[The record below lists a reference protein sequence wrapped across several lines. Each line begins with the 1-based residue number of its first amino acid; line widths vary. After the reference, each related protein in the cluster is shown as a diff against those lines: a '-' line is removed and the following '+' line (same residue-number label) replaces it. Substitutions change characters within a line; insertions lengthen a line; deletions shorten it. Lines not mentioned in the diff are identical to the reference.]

1 VGEVNVI
8 QPLVDKLGFPPD
20 RLVVSTTTDTG
31 QALAQ
36 KLFSQKARLCFFPL
50 DWQWACRRYLRAA
63 TPRLVLMTE
72 TELWPGF
79 LAAARGMGVPVMVIN
94 GRISDRSYRRYRLV
108 RPFLRRLLPGIA
120 EFCMRSAQ
128 DVERIVSLGAPSGR
142 VRSVGNLKYDYEL
155 PPDSDKHRVVQA
167 IDRLLRPTASSVV
180 WLCGSTRENEEALL
194 AGVFERLRGEFPQL
208 RWLVAPRHPHRAEE
222 VATLLSNRGFRVARR
237 SMINPE
243 DSPSDDKGDLPDC
256 LLLDSI
262 GELAYLYQIADVVFI
277 GGSLVPWGGHNVIEA
292 ANFGKAILFGP
303 YMQNFRDVA
312 GAFLAAGAAVQVS
325 SADDLALRMRELLK
339 DPEKRGALGAKAQDV
354 IRANRGALERT
365 LRAIQPYYDELK
377 APR

>member
-1 VGEVNVI
+1 
-8 QPLVDKLGFPPD
+8 
-20 RLVVSTTTDTG
+20 
-31 QALAQ
+31 
-36 KLFSQKARLCFFPL
+36 
-50 DWQWACRRYLRAA
+50 
-63 TPRLVLMTE
+63 
-72 TELWPGF
+72 
-79 LAAARGMGVPVMVIN
+79 
-94 GRISDRSYRRYRLV
+94 
-108 RPFLRRLLPGIA
+108 
-120 EFCMRSAQ
+120 
-128 DVERIVSLGAPSGR
+128 
-142 VRSVGNLKYDYEL
+142 
-155 PPDSDKHRVVQA
+155 
-167 IDRLLRPTASSVV
+167 
-180 WLCGSTRENEEALL
+180 
-194 AGVFERLRGEFPQL
+194 
-208 RWLVAPRHPHRAEE
+208 
-222 VATLLSNRGFRVARR
+222 
-237 SMINPE
+237 MINPE
-243 DSPSDDKGDLPDC
+243 DSPSDDKRDPPDC